1 MIRPPRSSETSEK
14 SRRAGARSLS
24 SAADAADLNQMKCA
38 IDLARE
44 RFGAIDGVVHAAGV
58 PGTGKIAF
66 LKQPDDIQSVFSPKI
81 GGLDVLV
88 SLLGGMP
95 LDFVALISSINS
107 VFGAPGLSDYAG
119 ANAVLDAFPDSKLRP
134 ASWKHVVSID
144 WGPWREVGMAAKLF
158 ESNPETD
165 SQLYRR
171 TTIPPKAGADAFARV
186 LGSRNKRVIVV
197 PFNLTRQAELV
208 LKGSSEHT
216 ITSDKPTESTSV
228 APAQAVHERPEVT
241 SAYAPPSTDIERGLT
256 EIWSSLL
263 GVDRVGLDDNFFEL
277 GGHSL
282 LATRVLARI
291 GNSLHV
297 QLTLRNI
304 FNSPTVRGL
313 ATEIVRVAPQGHAAL
328 AAEDREEIV
337 F

>member
-1 MIRPPRSSETSEK
+1 
-14 SRRAGARSLS
+14 
-24 SAADAADLNQMKCA
+24 
-38 IDLARE
+38 
-44 RFGAIDGVVHAAGV
+44 
-58 PGTGKIAF
+58 
-66 LKQPDDIQSVFSPKI
+66 
-81 GGLDVLV
+81 
-88 SLLGGMP
+88 
-95 LDFVALISSINS
+95 
-107 VFGAPGLSDYAG
+107 
-119 ANAVLDAFPDSKLRP
+119 
-134 ASWKHVVSID
+134 
-144 WGPWREVGMAAKLF
+144 
-158 ESNPETD
+158 
-165 SQLYRR
+165 
-171 TTIPPKAGADAFARV
+171 
-186 LGSRNKRVIVV
+186 
-197 PFNLTRQAELV
+197 V

-291 GNSLHV
+291 GDSLHV

-304 FNSPTVRGL
+304 FDSPTVRGL